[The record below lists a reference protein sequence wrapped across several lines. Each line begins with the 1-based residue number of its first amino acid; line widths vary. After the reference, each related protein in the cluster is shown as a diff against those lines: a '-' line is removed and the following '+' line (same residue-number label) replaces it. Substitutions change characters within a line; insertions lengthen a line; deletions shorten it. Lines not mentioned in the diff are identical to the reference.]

1 MVVYCISIFG
11 VHPFDLMVVTT
22 ESSDS
27 KDVDGR
33 ALTTHMVWESFDN
46 PFDG

>member
-1 MVVYCISIFG
+1 MGYTYSTT
-11 VHPFDLMVVTT
+11 HHLWWLMVVVT

-33 ALTTHMVWESFDN
+33 ALITHMVWESFDN